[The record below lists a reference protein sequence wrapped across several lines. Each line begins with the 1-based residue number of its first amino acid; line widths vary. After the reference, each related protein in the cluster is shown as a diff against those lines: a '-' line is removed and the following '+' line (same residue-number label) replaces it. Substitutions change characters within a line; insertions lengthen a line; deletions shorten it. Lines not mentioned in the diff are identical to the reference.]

1 MFVSDSADIKRYKTT
16 AIYIAAAIV
25 AVCIVALMCVNAAKA
40 LVSAHNEAVASMTP
54 QITETEEISESEVPS
69 KKLPVLGLGGA
80 VVDESEPIDIR
91 IPRCENIHLSLAEKT
106 CDFSFTNPE
115 SNECYLRV
123 AITRHDT
130 NETVFTSSLISP
142 GKTLD
147 KITLTTSFSHFASYE
162 AMVKVDAYSLTGL
175 SFLNSLIMD
184 AVIYTY

>member
-1 MFVSDSADIKRYKTT
+1 MFVSDSADIKRYRTT
-16 AIYIAAAIV
+16 AVYSATAIV

-54 QITETEEISESEVPS
+54 QLIEKTEISEPEAPL
-69 KKLPVLGLGGA
+69 KKLPMLGLGGA

-106 CDFSFTNPE
+106 CDFCFTNPE
-115 SNECYLRV
+115 TNKCYLRV

-147 KITLTTSFSHFASYE
+147 NIILTTSFSHFKSYE
-162 AMVKVDAYSLTGL
+162 AMVKVDAYSLSGL
-175 SFLNSLIMD
+175 TFLNSLIMD